1 MTGSW
6 RLALLAPTLVV
17 LAIAAAQVILAMP
30 AFGHPLSQY
39 GATVDALAPML
50 RNVSNMVAAVN
61 FDIRSIDTLG
71 EESMLICAVTATVVL
86 LRGHRGEGMTECAG
100 RLPGRVWLERSDAT
114 VLMCRLAATTLF
126 LYGVDVV
133 LHGTVTPGGGFQGG
147 AIAASSFVLIYLG
160 EGYST
165 WRDALHSET
174 LAAVEGFGGFVFAM
188 AAMVPLAFGYA
199 AAQNVLPLGT
209 WKDLYSGG
217 LMVIVNAAVG
227 VAVIGSF
234 GVLLMEFMEETRAP
248 KPGDEDDEDQEEG
261 A

>member
-1 MTGSW
+1 MTRHW
-6 RLALLAPTLVV
+6 RLALLAPALVV

-39 GATVDALAPML
+39 GTTVNALAPVL

-61 FDIRSIDTLG
+61 FDVRAIDTLG

-86 LRGHRGEGMTECAG
+86 LRGGRGEDMTERAG

-114 VLMCRLAATTLF
+114 VLLCRLMATTLF
-126 LYGVDVV
+126 LYGVYVI

-160 EGYST
+160 EGYSVS
-165 WRDALHSET
+165 RDVLHSEV
-174 LAAVEGFGGFVFAM
+174 LAAVEGLGGLVFAM

-199 AAQNVLPLGT
+199 AVQNVLPLGS

-217 LMVIVNAAVG
+217 LMVIMNAAVG

-234 GVLLMEFMEETRAP
+234 GVLLVEFLEETRAP
-248 KPGDEDDEDQEEG
+248 KPADEDDETKVEG